1 MPVQI
6 RGSHSRL
13 RNEKWLWINQPSVDV
28 YLLPI
33 SRFKGVFTFCLERY
47 ILYISYSRVS
57 CPLSPF

>member
-47 ILYISYSRVS
+47 ILYIS
-57 CPLSPF
+57 